1 VRSVE
6 FYQMHLDRVS
16 RSFAFCIRKLEDPL
30 RRHVSLSYLLC
41 RVLDTIEDSAWTDAD
56 SQTKHYQTFEKFIQS
71 RPSLAEVNIWQ
82 SDFPTSIPESEK
94 VLLQDAFSLFED
106 LHDLPKPVFQILHDT
121 VLRMYQGMRHYSDT
135 QVFGEHAR
143 NELKLFSLKD
153 VNQYCY
159 FVAGVVGELLTKL
172 FLVYRPDFTPSEDLL
187 KDSFH
192 FGLFLQ
198 KINLLKDQ
206 LGDEKEGRYLVPN
219 RELLF
224 YSLRE
229 NAQGSLRYL
238 TSLPES
244 EAGFRT
250 FCAWSLF
257 LGLGSV
263 PFIQNNFAQ
272 GGGVKISREATEVL
286 LEEIESIVGDNEAI
300 LNQGRECLALLP
312 ESPPPHAVGFTSRS
326 ANDEWFHQIS
336 GNVLGRDELRELGI
350 IAS

>member
-1 VRSVE
+1 MRSVE
-6 FYQMHLDRVS
+6 FYQKHLDRVS
-16 RSFAFCIRKLEDPL
+16 RSFAFCIRKLDDPL

-41 RVLDTIEDSAWTDAD
+41 RVLDTIEDSAWPNSE
-56 SQTKHYQTFEKFIQS
+56 SQTRQYETFENFIKL
-71 RPSLAEVNIWQ
+71 RPSEAEVSEWQ
-82 SDFPTSIPESEK
+82 TQFPDSIPESEK
-94 VLLQDAFSLFED
+94 TLMKDVFFLFED

-121 VLRMYQGMRHYSDT
+121 VLRMYHGMRHYSDT
-135 QVFGEHAR
+135 QVFGENAR
-143 NELKLFSLKD
+143 NELKLFNLKD

-172 FLVYRPDFTPSEDLL
+172 FLVYRPDFKPSDDLL

-206 LGDEKEGRYLVPN
+206 LGDEQEGRYLVPN

-224 YSLRE
+224 FSLRE

-238 TSLPES
+238 TSLPRE

-272 GGGVKISREATEVL
+272 GGGVKISRETTQVL
-286 LEEIESIVGDNEAI
+286 LEEIESIVGDNDAI
-300 LNQGRECLALLP
+300 LSQGEECLALLP
-312 ESPPPHAVGFTSRS
+312 ESPPVLSVGLTSRS
-326 ANDEWFHQIS
+326 ANDEWLHQIS
-336 GNVLGRDELRELGI
+336 GNVLRPDELRELGI
-350 IAS
+350 IA